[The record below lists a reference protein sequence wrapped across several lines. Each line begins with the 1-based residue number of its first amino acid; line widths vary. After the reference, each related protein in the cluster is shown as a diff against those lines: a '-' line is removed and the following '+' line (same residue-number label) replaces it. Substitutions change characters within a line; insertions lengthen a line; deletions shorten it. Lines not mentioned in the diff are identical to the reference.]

1 MVLLSNMFALSV
13 LSLWIETK
21 LKIIVFNV
29 EWERDTTAFSVSST
43 ILKGRNIMF
52 RIVLRF
58 LVKFTRNA

>member
-1 MVLLSNMFALSV
+1 MILLSNMFALSV

-29 EWERDTTAFSVSST
+29 EWERDTTAFSVNST
-43 ILKGRNIMF
+43 ILEGRNIMF
-52 RIVLRF
+52 KIVLRF